1 MTRTEARELLM
12 QLLYQMEANDDFS
25 AQFVQRYIEEQN
37 VGASPAEY
45 IVEMTAAIR
54 ENKDAIDELIN
65 TFTKGWKTARMPK
78 VDLAILRLAVGEI
91 LYQEALPPQVSI
103 NEAVNIAKKYST
115 EESGKFI
122 NGVLGAIVRE
132 KTDER

>member
-1 MTRTEARELLM
+1 
-12 QLLYQMEANDDFS
+12 
-25 AQFVQRYIEEQN
+25 
-37 VGASPAEY
+37 
-45 IVEMTAAIR
+45 MTAAIR

>member
-25 AQFVQRYIEEQN
+25 AQFVQRYIEEQK
-37 VGASPAEY
+37 VGAAPAAY
-45 IVEMTAAIR
+45 IAKLTTAIR
-54 ENKDAIDELIN
+54 ENKDAIDDLIN
-65 TFTKGWKTARMPK
+65 TFTKGWKTSRMPK
-78 VDLAILRLAVGEI
+78 VDLAVLRLAVGEI
-91 LYQEALPPQVSI
+91 LYEEALPPQVSI

-122 NGVLGAIVRE
+122 NGVLGAIVRDRA
-132 KTDER
+132 DEQ